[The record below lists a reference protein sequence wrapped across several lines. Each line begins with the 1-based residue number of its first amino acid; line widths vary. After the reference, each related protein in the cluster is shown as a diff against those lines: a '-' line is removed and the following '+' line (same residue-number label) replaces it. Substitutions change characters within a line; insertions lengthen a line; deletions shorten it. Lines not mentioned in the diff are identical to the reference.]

1 MIEAFAERE
10 EGCAME
16 KLTPLSKKSKKEQRA
31 YHRKQRGTW
40 GSLKP
45 VSRIAPNGKAYVR
58 CRVKARQSNEE

>member
-1 MIEAFAERE
+1 
-10 EGCAME
+10 ME

-45 VSRIAPNGKAYVR
+45 VSRIVPSGKTYIR